1 MAVERE
7 RLRKKT
13 VEDENKLVKH
23 RMDSIPQEE
32 LDR

>member
-13 VEDENKLVKH
+13 VENEKKHVKQ
-23 RMDSIPQEE
+23 RMESIPQEE